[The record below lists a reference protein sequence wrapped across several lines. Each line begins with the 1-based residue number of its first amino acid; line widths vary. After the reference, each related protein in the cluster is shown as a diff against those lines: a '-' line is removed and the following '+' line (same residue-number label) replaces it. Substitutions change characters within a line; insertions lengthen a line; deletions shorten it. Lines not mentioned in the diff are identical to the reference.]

1 MDIRK
6 EDIQDYINYSYEEYN
21 KKDIIDCLCS
31 IYSIKNDSE
40 KYVIQ
45 KLVGHTVDE
54 NIKKQEIYEKRKKQ
68 LNLLKQLDL
77 PEQRTKEWYEM
88 RKEKLT
94 ASSLAAA
101 LGKCH
106 FTSRNELLL
115 SKIEEKPY
123 QSNEITEW
131 GVKYE
136 DIAIAFYEEMF
147 NVKVLDFG
155 LIPHP
160 EFNAF
165 GASPDG
171 ICDDTGNN
179 DYVSR
184 MVEIKCPP
192 KRKFTKTV
200 PPHYGM
206 QVQGQLEVCNLDECD
221 FFQVKI
227 EEYKDF
233 NEYKKDNFINDDK
246 IIQGRTNINF
256 PKGVTISYRKKN
268 ELKLSYLY
276 PKLNLTDD
284 NYKQWIDDQKIKI
297 LLNGDDFIES
307 KWWKISRYECTLV
320 KRDNNWWINNI
331 DKILQFYNDLLYY
344 RDNIDALKDKIK
356 EEDKA
361 KKDYRK
367 KLKDLNEFILVS
379 DEEDN

>member
-206 QVQGQLEVCNLDECD
+206 QVQGQLEVCDLDECD

>member
-1 MDIRK
+1 MDIRR

-21 KKDIIDCLCS
+21 KKDIIDYLCS

-45 KLVGHTVDE
+45 KLVEHTVDE
-54 NIKKQEIYEKRKKQ
+54 NIKKQGIYEKRKKQ
-68 LNLLKQLDL
+68 LNLLKQLNL

-147 NVKVLDFG
+147 NVKVLEFG

-160 EFNAF
+160 EFDAF

-171 ICDDTGNN
+171 ICDDTDNN
-179 DYVSR
+179 DYTSR

-192 KRKFTKTV
+192 KRKFTKNV

-233 NEYKKDNFINDDK
+233 NEYKKDKFINDDK

-268 ELKLSYLY
+268 ELKLSYIY

-356 EEDKA
+356 EEGKA
-361 KKDYRK
+361 KKGYRK

>member
-54 NIKKQEIYEKRKKQ
+54 NIKKQEIYEKRKKK

-206 QVQGQLEVCNLDECD
+206 QVQGQLEVCDLDECD